1 MIALSY
7 KVFLNPYIIE
17 VEKRLYEC
25 IQSDSETINKAAHH
39 ILSSGGK
46 RVRPM
51 FVLLSGFLND
61 TQKDDLIRTA
71 VSLELVHMA
80 SLVHDDYIDNSDMR
94 RGNTSVHIAF
104 DKDTAIRTGHFLL
117 ARALQNIA
125 TVNNS
130 KYHQIFSKTILEV
143 CFGEFD
149 QMADRFNYPVS
160 FTAYLRRI
168 NRKTAILIEASCH
181 LGALSS
187 QLDEQSTYHIKQF
200 GHCIGMSYQI
210 IDDILDYTSDEA
222 TLGKPVGSDIR
233 NGHITYPL
241 MAAIANLKEQDDDKL
256 EAAVKHLTS
265 TSDDDVY
272 QYIVS
277 QVKQYGIEPA
287 ELLSR
292 KYGDKAKYH
301 LSQLQDSNIKD
312 YLEEIHEKMLKRVY

>member
-1 MIALSY
+1 
-7 KVFLNPYIIE
+7 
-17 VEKRLYEC
+17 
-25 IQSDSETINKAAHH
+25 
-39 ILSSGGK
+39 
-46 RVRPM
+46 
-51 FVLLSGFLND
+51 
-61 TQKDDLIRTA
+61 
-71 VSLELVHMA
+71 MA

-312 YLEEIHEKMLKRVY
+312 YLEEIHEKC